1 MLRRGPPRGRWPRVG
16 RRRLGSAPHDVET
29 AVFSRGGHGWEVV
42 PDERR
47 LRPSSAGRPSVN
59 LLPGSASPAGWHAS
73 ITADAFPLTTEL
85 SSTVQGV
92 ALQRKNPQN
101 KKDATLEQVAA
112 EPIAGPAVVSVW
124 ARSANGD
131 QLLIRVR
138 ARHAGSPHSLG
149 GGDRFFRLTP
159 SFERYWVQ
167 LGDVAAEQPPA
178 VVLGMPTSATASS
191 RRRLASSCGPAA
203 GAGLG
208 AAQPVRSKPGPAAG
222 RPACAGALWCP
233 PPRHRGDRLRLRAAG
248 RRRSWAWRHR
258 GEQPAAVRRT

>member
-1 MLRRGPPRGRWPRVG
+1 
-16 RRRLGSAPHDVET
+16 
-29 AVFSRGGHGWEVV
+29 V

-131 QLLIRVR
+131 QLLIRV
-138 ARHAGSPHSLG
+138 HAGSPHSPG

-178 VVLGMPTSATASS
+178 VVLGMPTSATAFQSQTP
-191 RRRLASSCGPAA
+191 RLELWGAQLERGWGPPSPFVPNPAPPPA
-203 GAGLG
+203 DLHA
-208 AAQPVRSKPGPAAG
+208 PVPY
-222 RPACAGALWCP
+222 GAL
-233 PPRHRGDRLRLRAAG
+233 LL
-248 RRRSWAWRHR
+248 
-258 GEQPAAVRRT
+258 